1 MLLVFYSV
9 QQHEQLRL
17 MKIEGKNIPNY
28 DNRDFSVNTVNKDIT
43 TKKQINI

>member
-1 MLLVFYSV
+1 MLLVFHSF

-17 MKIEGKNIPNY
+17 IKIERKNICNY